1 MRKILDNERI
11 ECCKELKIELKDLK
25 VLALYN
31 KLTVPI
37 LKKNRAVKQ
46 TPAARAFAQQ
56 SPADYSL

>member
-1 MRKILDNERI
+1 M

-37 LKKNRAVKQ
+37 LKKNRAMKE